1 MKTRIMLLSLMAAT
15 VSFAEEPSVASLTS
29 QIDDLKKRLTLVEEL
44 LAPKIALLQ
53 KVKADKEMNEDEKAV
68 AKDSIISGIDPYTGD
83 DLSPIADDTSSAAK
97 KPSKTGKNSVPTKT
111 LEGIKSTAQKMFP
124 DDFNTQEYYINQQ
137 VNSWKRLHGKE

>member
-1 MKTRIMLLSLMAAT
+1 MLLSLMAAT